1 MPVVDE
7 IAEISPIC
15 STIVARE
22 IGTIVIIDVINN
34 ELSNPFPK
42 IENTVESFT
51 IGTPTYAASLT
62 PEKSTLPV
70 TAATT

>member
-7 IAEISPIC
+7 MAEISPIC

-22 IGTIVIIDVINN
+22 IGTIVIIDVINK

-42 IENTVESFT
+42 MENTVSYT
-51 IGTPTYAASLT
+51 HL
-62 PEKSTLPV
+62 TLPTKLEV
-70 TAATT
+70 

>member
-42 IENTVESFT
+42 MENTVES
-51 IGTPTYAASLT
+51 LQ
-62 PEKSTLPV
+62 
-70 TAATT
+70 

>member
-42 IENTVESFT
+42 MEIRLNLYNRDANPCSFLN
-51 IGTPTYAASLT
+51 S
-62 PEKSTLPV
+62 
-70 TAATT
+70 